1 MTACIEALKHYVLI
15 EWNLQQSQAREG
27 LLAVKVKEM

>member
-1 MTACIEALKHYVLI
+1 MTACIEGLKHVLI

-27 LLAVKVKEM
+27 QPAVKVKGM